1 MNSTKESLDGL
12 RILVDLI
19 EQMEKKQGDHPEYV
33 VKNIELVD
41 KIIKILEG
49 FKNELIDRLP
59 TS

>member
-1 MNSTKESLDGL
+1 
-12 RILVDLI
+12 
-19 EQMEKKQGDHPEYV
+19 MEKKQGDHPEYV

>member
-19 EQMEKKQGDHPEYV
+19 EQMEKKQGDYPEYV

>member
-1 MNSTKESLDGL
+1 MSKTKENIDALKV
-12 RILVDLI
+12 LVDLI
-19 EQMEKKQGDHPEYV
+19 EKMERKQDNHPEYI

-49 FKNELIDRLP
+49 FKNDLIDRLP